1 MRNNADDSMYRTFEE
16 FEREELRRAEAIN
29 GTVDNLF
36 DDMFSDELE
45 LGAASA
51 ERTGSGRT
59 AEYDYSDD
67 EEE

>member
-45 LGAASA
+45 LGAARA
-51 ERTGSGRT
+51 ERPGSGS

-67 EEE
+67 EE